1 MAFFSTRI
9 LRPVLL
15 TLAANSLIFTSASFA
30 QDITATPLHADGLYN
45 TGEKISWRI
54 SAPGATNV
62 HAVVKAFDTKV
73 LWEGSVSL
81 GNGSGV
87 LETSLDAP
95 GTVLATLSAK
105 PQDKNAKCLVGAA
118 ASASKIPPSAPRPAD
133 FDAFWQAK
141 IKDLYAI
148 PANPKLTPDDSG
160 DPAIEYVKLTLD
172 NIKGSHVYGQ
182 LARPKR
188 EGKFP
193 ALLIVQWA
201 GVYGLP
207 KSNVVNPAKN
217 GWLALNIMA
226 HDLPFDQPDEF
237 YKKAAAA
244 ALKDYTSI
252 GNEDRETSYFL
263 RMLLG
268 CYRAAD
274 YLTQRTDWD
283 GRVFAVTGT
292 SQGGLQGLATA
303 GLHPKVTAV
312 LVCVPAGCD
321 TTAPWAGRSVGWPYW
336 FRSTQGKDEKKVME
350 TSRYFDG
357 VNFATNIRCPA
368 LVALGLIDQTSC
380 PAGVFAAFN
389 QIKGPKEA
397 VVMVN
402 SPHQNKNNS
411 QAPWSRRSQA
421 WLSALVK
428 GEPAPVAKGAPSQ

>member
-1 MAFFSTRI
+1 MTRKI
-9 LRPVLL
+9 AMTHALRSALFTLSVLL
-15 TLAANSLIFTSASFA
+15 LTGLTYSQEL
-30 QDITATPLHADGLYN
+30 TATPHNASGLYK
-45 TGEKISWRI
+45 TGEKIAWSI
-54 SAPGATNV
+54 SAPGVTNV
-62 HAVVKAFDTKV
+62 HAVVKMFDTKV
-73 LWEGSVSL
+73 LWEGVLKLDS
-81 GNGSGV
+81 GQGV
-87 LETSLDAP
+87 LETSLAEP
-95 GTVLATLSAK
+95 GTVLVTLTAK
-105 PQDKNAKCLVGAA
+105 PQDKNAKSLVGAA
-118 ASASKIPPSAPRPAD
+118 ATPFKIPPSAPRPAD

-141 IKDLYAI
+141 IKALQAI
-148 PANPKLTPDDSG
+148 PSSPALTPDDSG
-160 DPAIEYVKLTLD
+160 DPAVEYVKLTLD
-172 NIKGSHVYGQ
+172 NIKGTRVFGQ

-188 EGKFP
+188 AGKFP

-207 KSNVVNPAKN
+207 KGNVVNPAKN

-226 HDLPFDQPDEF
+226 HDLPLDQPEEF
-237 YKKAAAA
+237 YKKAASTT
-244 ALKDYTSI
+244 LNNYTSI
-252 GNEDRETSYFL
+252 GNDDRETSYFL

-274 YLTQRTDWD
+274 YLTQRPDWD
-283 GRVFAVTGT
+283 GRVFVVTGT

-336 FRSTQGKDEKKVME
+336 FRSTQGKDEKSVME

-357 VNFATNIRCPA
+357 VNFASNIRCPA

-402 SPHQNKNNS
+402 SPHQNKNNA
-411 QAPWSRRSQA
+411 QAEWSRRSQA

-428 GEPAPVAKGAPSQ
+428 GVSAPILNP